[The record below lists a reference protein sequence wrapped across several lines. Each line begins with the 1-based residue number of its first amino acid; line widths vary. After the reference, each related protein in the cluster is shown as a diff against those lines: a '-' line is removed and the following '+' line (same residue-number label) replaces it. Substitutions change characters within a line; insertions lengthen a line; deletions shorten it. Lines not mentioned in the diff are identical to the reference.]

1 MFRSFLFLRLLG
13 MVALVIV
20 VAVVLGILS
29 ITRGSYPVGIGI
41 LAGAVVLATGLGL
54 IVARGVRGGVR
65 GRVRAR

>member
-29 ITRGSYPVGIGI
+29 ITRGSYPAGIGI

-54 IVARGVRGGVR
+54 IVARGVRGGAR
-65 GRVRAR
+65 GRVRAC